1 MLWKTLCAGVVLA
14 VTVGVTT
21 AEEFFGA
28 ILKVEK
34 GKISFV
40 TRKKGEKGEEK
51 SFSLAK
57 GLKVVKGK
65 LNVEEKKIEAG
76 EAIEGG
82 LKNKIFQEISEK
94 GVRAQI
100 ITNDDGKVTE
110 IRILAPRKKKD

>member
-1 MLWKTLCAGVVLA
+1 MLWKALCAGVILA
-14 VTVGVTT
+14 VTVGVAT
-21 AEEFFGA
+21 AEELFGA

-65 LNVEEKKIEAG
+65 RNEDKKIEAG
-76 EAIEGG
+76 EAIGGG

-110 IRILAPRKKKD
+110 IRVLAPRKKKD